1 MNIATSAVFTLA
13 ALVGHFAITIWLFN
27 RLHALGWPRPIVK
40 SLEKLLIVAAVT
52 ALVWLGYQGFAL
64 VVATQNTAWT
74 IYATLCCLALLT
86 AIPYWL
92 IPKLLEKTP
101 TALLSNDTA
110 TIDVAAR
117 LGFRPIHGPEA
128 SFLAAIPANELLT
141 IAVQQKTLHLPNLP
155 AGLNGLTIAHL
166 SDLHMTGQLG
176 REFYDVV
183 VDETNALS
191 PDLIVITG
199 DILERERCLPWIE
212 PTLGRLQARHGKF
225 FILGNHEQR
234 LRDVATLRAA
244 LTAAGLTDLGSK
256 CKSVTI
262 RGAELLIAGTELP
275 WFGCDPNI
283 PLPSGEGGCRRQPG
297 EGNPRSATRQSHFRL
312 LLSHTPDQLPF
323 ARHHQ
328 FDLMLAGHNHGGQIR
343 FPYLGALITPSFYGS
358 RYAGGLYYSDPTL
371 LHVSRGLAGIHP
383 IRLNCPPE
391 LPLLILKT
399 H

>member
-1 MNIATSAVFTLA
+1 MNIVTSAVFTLA
-13 ALVGHFAITIWLFN
+13 ALVGHFAITVWLFN
-27 RLHALGWPRPIVK
+27 RLHAIGWPRRLVK
-40 SLEKLLIVAAVT
+40 SLEKLLLVAAVT
-52 ALVWLGYQGFAL
+52 MLVWLCLAP
-64 VVATQNTAWT
+64 QNTVWT
-74 IYATLCCLALLT
+74 IYATFCCLALV
-86 AIPYWL
+86 ASIPYWL

-101 TALLSNDTA
+101 AALLSNDTT

-128 SFLAAIPANELLT
+128 TFLASIPGNELLKL
-141 IAVQQKTLHLPNLP
+141 AVHRKTLHLPQLP
-155 AGLNGLTIAHL
+155 PELDGLTIAHL

-183 VDETNALS
+183 VDETNALE

-199 DILERERCLPWIE
+199 DILERERCLPWIA
-212 PTLGRLQARHGKF
+212 PTLGRLRAHHGKF

-234 LRDVATLRAA
+234 LRDIAPLRAA
-244 LTAAGLTDLGSK
+244 LPAAGLTDLGSK
-256 CKSVTI
+256 CEMLNIHDTGI
-262 RGAELLIAGTELP
+262 LIAGTELP
-275 WFGCDPNI
+275 WFGGNPKI
-283 PLPSGEGGCRRQPG
+283 PLLSGEGGERSEPG
-297 EGNPRSATRQSHFRL
+297 EGTPQSVIRNPQFRL
-312 LLSHTPDQLPF
+312 LLSHTPDQLHF
-323 ARHHQ
+323 ARRHH

-358 RYAGGLYYSDPTL
+358 RYAGGLYYSHPTL

-391 LPLLILKT
+391 LPLLILKA